1 MTDEVIESDRDFAQW
16 FGDNLEGIEE
26 FKLWNT
32 FESQDIIFQKKLR
45 KILKLQ
51 KVSAMIDAQNTL
63 WESLLE

>member
-1 MTDEVIESDRDFAQW
+1 MIESDRDFAQW